1 MENEEFKKQIDELFR
16 LFNKLMEKHPM
27 DEIPGINSMQIEQM
41 RMFLKNYELMKDK
54 ISFEMMGQMN
64 EPVKQMISMFIK
76 QLREELDE
84 PEVFDVEIISTTN
97 TNVESIADIDAQL
110 RNPGLTEAEIDQLL
124 DKRAEL
130 VALQKKPDILPENNS

>member
-1 MENEEFKKQIDELFR
+1 MENEEFKRQIDELFR

-27 DEIPGINSMQIEQM
+27 DEISGINNMQIEQM

-84 PEVFDVEIISTTN
+84 PETFDVEVISTTKT
-97 TNVESIADIDAQL
+97 TNVSLADIDAQL
-110 RNPGLTEAEIDQLL
+110 SKPGLTEAEIDQLL

-130 VALQKKPDILPENNS
+130 VARQQKPDILP